1 MNHARLSPSS
11 AYRWTQCPG
20 SVSLIEAL
28 ADSER
33 ETFEVTHDNEYIR
46 FGVEAHALAERLL
59 WEKPGQSE
67 IDDPEMREVV
77 MPYVEYVRERAQGRT
92 LRIEERVSLAFLYPP
107 EVIFGTADAML
118 MGRDQQDFEIV
129 DLKTGQGVKVEPVGN
144 KQLILY
150 AAGELAELAQHVS
163 SLPPLVRLTIVQPR
177 AGGITTWETTS
188 DEVLAAAR
196 EIIAA
201 AWEVKPGAALVP
213 GEWCRFCPA
222 QGHCPALA
230 QHAQVVAQMDFAAV
244 PVDTPP
250 APETIPLEIVADL
263 LSKAR
268 VLENWF
274 AALRLRIMRE
284 LAAGREVPGWK
295 LVGKRPRRVWN
306 NAEEVEKWA
315 VGSGLY
321 PSDFFTLDLKSPAQ
335 LEKVVGKKNL
345 PEELYASISSG
356 LTLVPAS
363 DPRPAAAIGPAEEFA
378 ALPPATPDAEILE
391 GE

>member
-20 SVSLIEAL
+20 SVHLIEAL
-28 ADSER
+28 AESER

-59 WEKPGQSE
+59 WEKAGQSE
-67 IDDPEMREVV
+67 IDDPDMREVV
-77 MPYVEYVRERAQGRT
+77 MPYVEYVRERAQGRS
-92 LRIEERVSLAFLYPP
+92 LIVEKRVSLAWMKPP
-107 EVIFGTADAML
+107 EPIYGTPDAQIIAE
-118 MGRDQQDFEIV
+118 GVEIV
-129 DLKTGQGVKVEPVGN
+129 DLKTGQGVRVEARKN
-144 KQLILY
+144 KQLTLY
-150 AAGELAELAQHVS
+150 AAAALDAAAWTEEWTAV
-163 SLPPLVRLTIVQPR
+163 PVRLTIVQPR
-177 AGGITTWETTS
+177 AGGITTWETTAGEIVG
-188 DEVLAAAR
+188 DAR

-201 AWEVKPGAALVP
+201 AWDVKPGAELKP

-222 QGHCPALA
+222 QGHCPALSK
-230 QHAQVVAQMDFAAV
+230 HAQLIAQMDFEAV

-295 LVGKRPRRVWN
+295 LVMKRARRVWN

-315 VGSGLY
+315 VASGLY

-345 PEELYASISSG
+345 PEELYASVSSG

-363 DPRPAAAIGPAEEFA
+363 DPRPAAAIGPAEDFA
-378 ALPPATPDAEILE
+378 ALPPAIPDAEILE